1 MSVFKKIVYYVVLTT
16 DYNAK
21 LLRGIIQLR
30 FKENSQS
37 NFILIWRIIVLSI
50 FRLQNIF
57 IGIID
62 FFIFFTLKP
71 AKNLKWG
78 NFFCG
83 TSTTF
88 TLKKSIIGHEKIP
101 V

>member
-1 MSVFKKIVYYVVLTT
+1 MSVFKKIAYYVVLTT

-21 LLRGIIQLR
+21 LLHGIIRLR

-62 FFIFFTLKP
+62 FFIFL
-71 AKNLKWG
+71 
-78 NFFCG
+78 
-83 TSTTF
+83 
-88 TLKKSIIGHEKIP
+88 H
-101 V
+101 

>member
-37 NFILIWRIIVLSI
+37 NFMLIWRIIVLSI

-57 IGIID
+57 IGIIE
-62 FFIFFTLKP
+62 FFLFFFTL
-71 AKNLKWG
+71 
-78 NFFCG
+78 
-83 TSTTF
+83 
-88 TLKKSIIGHEKIP
+88 
-101 V
+101 